1 MKLSDLIFESQI
13 LLEDKFEIRK
23 TPNGRMWGVYNTTV
37 TPNVLISS
45 HKTKNQANIKADQL
59 RNPTPPKPKD
69 NSGKPSKADR
79 NKIKTSKVPATP
91 PKTANLGLTKGMF
104 PSGQGKWTIVFPD
117 GKGYVDITNESDAKK
132 LQKYIEDLESKG
144 KSPKEITDEFK
155 KNRNGFLDEADV
167 SDKKNVQKYRN
178 NPVTRPIKKL
188 KLLDFEEEIKAR
200 QKIAKFANSKIVRW
214 TLVGPV
220 FGTIKKVA
228 SYKLGAIAL
237 GHLAVFAGTALAVAD
252 IEAEIAE
259 ATDQAKISELQEEAR
274 ILLGQAVIQM
284 GLFIFAI
291 LKDLKSV
298 RGLVRALTFPIRLA
312 LQAAGIAVGA
322 VGGSVAG
329 PAGTVGGAIAGA
341 KSGRLV
347 SILISEGA
355 SIILFT
361 VLSLPAVQRFVA
373 QLLQDYW
380 LGDAFGYIG
389 AGVENLLATAEEALD
404 GRFGTGFLADKLIVD
419 QIQKEGPDGEYFSDS
434 EWAKLVFGA
443 LLFPD
448 GEKTKFVP
456 YMPEAKRED
465 MMNALLLPDNTQQA
479 ADAAI
484 DQKMNSDNA
493 ATQQPEETPVA

>member
-13 LLEDKFEIRK
+13 LLEDTFEIRK

-69 NSGKPSKADR
+69 DSGKPSKADR
-79 NKIKTSKVPATP
+79 NKSKTPKVPATP
-91 PKTANLGLTKGMF
+91 PKTANAGLTKGMF

-117 GKGYVDITNESDAKK
+117 GKGYVDITDERDANR
-132 LQKYIEDLESKG
+132 LQKYIQDLESKG
-144 KSPKEITDEFK
+144 KSPKEITDEFT
-155 KNRNGFLDEADV
+155 KNRGGFLAEADV
-167 SDKKNVQKYRN
+167 SDKNVQKYKRS
-178 NPVTRPIKKL
+178 PISRTIKKL
-188 KLLDFEEEIKAR
+188 TINDFEKELDAR
-200 QKIAKFANSKIVRW
+200 KSISKFANNKIMRW
-214 TLVGPV
+214 TLTPA
-220 FGTIKKVA
+220 FNTLKKLA
-228 SYKLGAIAL
+228 SLKLGAIAL
-237 GHLAVFAGTALAVAD
+237 GHIAVFFGTAMAVAD
-252 IEAEIAE
+252 IETEIEA
-259 ATDQAKISELQEEAR
+259 ATDEAKIAELQEEAR

-284 GLFIFAI
+284 GLFIFAV
-291 LKDLKSV
+291 LKDIKSIRSAV
-298 RGLVRALTFPIRLA
+298 RYLTFPIRAA
-312 LQAAGIAVGA
+312 LQGVGIAVGA

-329 PAGTVGGAIAGA
+329 PAGTVGGAVAGA
-341 KSGRLV
+341 KGGRIV
-347 SILISEGA
+347 SILVSEGA
-355 SIILFT
+355 SFVLFA
-361 VLSLPAVQRFVA
+361 VLAMPAVQRFVA
-373 QLLQDYW
+373 QLLQGYW
-380 LGDAFGYIG
+380 LGDAFAYVG
-389 AGVENLLATAEEALD
+389 AGVEILLAAANDAVD

-419 QIQKEGPDGEYFSDS
+419 QIKKEGPDGEYFSDS

-456 YMPEAKRED
+456 YMPESKRED
-465 MMNALLLPDNTQQA
+465 MMNALLLPDNTQQN